1 MARTVNR
8 NQTLEEFRGSYNDLA
23 GDVGSIAGLSGNIS
37 NNGNLVDAINEL
49 ENKTFYF
56 DIFTFIATAGQT
68 VFNSSHEQNTKT
80 VKIRAGR
87 FQVFKN
93 GDHLNE
99 GNDYS
104 VAAPTAGISNSITLN
119 SGASASDIINIYTF
133 TGSAL
138 GDGGGAGGVLGQF
151 TETAANTIYNVNSN
165 GVILNGD
172 STSRTTVLETGYTI
186 QFAGKSFAE
195 DDIISTVAGKKVQF
209 PVISDGTGSF
219 TGGVAT
225 GFSSITS
232 TAFVGDLTG
241 TVTGN
246 VKGDV
251 MKDDGTKILENSTGA
266 LTGTVSSIANHG
278 IADLSDVHGTPSD
291 SQILAYNAGNSRLE
305 FVDQYTTSTVA
316 EGTNLY
322 FTNERVDD
330 RVDALISAGSHSNI
344 TITYD
349 DANNKLSFSGASQYA
364 DSDVQSYL
372 SGGAGLAMSNAGS
385 FSVNTSNGV
394 KIDVD
399 DVELDYEIVSSA
411 PTSTSGTTT
420 GHLWFVV

>member
-8 NQTLEEFRGSYNDLA
+8 NQSLEEFRGSYNELA

-151 TETAANTIYNVNSN
+151 TETAANTIYNVNTS
-165 GVILNGD
+165 GVILNGS
-172 STSRTTVLETGYTI
+172 STGRTTVLETGYTI

-195 DDIISTVAGKKVQF
+195 DDIISTVAGKKV
-209 PVISDGTGSF
+209 
-219 TGGVAT
+219 
-225 GFSSITS
+225 
-232 TAFVGDLTG
+232 
-241 TVTGN
+241 
-246 VKGDV
+246 
-251 MKDDGTKILENSTGA
+251 
-266 LTGTVSSIANHG
+266 
-278 IADLSDVHGTPSD
+278 
-291 SQILAYNAGNSRLE
+291 
-305 FVDQYTTSTVA
+305 
-316 EGTNLY
+316 
-322 FTNERVDD
+322 
-330 RVDALISAGSHSNI
+330 
-344 TITYD
+344 
-349 DANNKLSFSGASQYA
+349 
-364 DSDVQSYL
+364 
-372 SGGAGLAMSNAGS
+372 
-385 FSVNTSNGV
+385 
-394 KIDVD
+394 
-399 DVELDYEIVSSA
+399 
-411 PTSTSGTTT
+411 
-420 GHLWFVV
+420 